1 MKKSQQPVI
10 DRLPFY
16 FLAALILLLPL
27 LFSTSVDNGYD
38 LVKSAY
44 FRTVSALFILISLIV
59 LRKRFISSKS
69 FLIINKPLDAGI
81 VLFIFAAVL
90 STIFSINPGVSLYGQ
105 YMRQIGLL
113 TYLALFIIY
122 FVLSFQLFNKKEID
136 NILLVMEITAAV
148 VSVYSIL
155 QYFGLDP
162 FKIQI
167 TPFKRPI
174 STLGSS
180 VFAAGLMTL
189 ILPFPVI
196 RILQKKITLLYLA
209 VPVLILFGIIISQT
223 RTVYTALLIQL
234 VLFSLLYPHLFK
246 IEKEKFRK
254 ISLTGII
261 IIAAIALVLILS
273 VFIFPQ
279 NVFIQRF
286 TSIAA
291 LTETQRWTLWQSIFN
306 IIKKYPL
313 TGSGISTFSR
323 AIEDFITVALK
334 DKEAAG
340 YYDNAH
346 NNFLHIFSTMGI
358 AGLAGYLLIL
368 YSGIKQSF
376 TNLFNNALSQSNRMI
391 FLAYICALAGYITY
405 GMADFDDL
413 SILTYLFILL
423 ALLKLILYS
432 SGAGEAIE
440 LKKTKQLTLKNF
452 ASAIIIL
459 FLFLCVYNIYS
470 SYTELKADKLARIGK
485 QSFSETD
492 IRVFSNYMSEAI
504 NTKPY
509 PEYRFTFAYY
519 YYLFTFDNPYLK
531 PEEKISLLNY
541 AERQV
546 DTAIADHPSSLE
558 CKSLISL
565 IKYEAG
571 DTVNAER
578 IKNEVLEKDPLLT
591 EFRINLARYYFKSW
605 QETKALEELKI
616 VYKYDPHNV
625 DAYFTSIIY
634 LIQKK
639 EYVYAE
645 NCCNAILNLQ
655 PGNQMALY
663 YLNEIKK
670 LKQKN

>member
-1 MKKSQQPVI
+1 M
-10 DRLPFY
+10 
-16 FLAALILLLPL
+16 LLPL
-27 LFSTSVDNGYD
+27 IFSTSVDNGYD

-44 FRTVSALFILISLIV
+44 FRSVSSLFILVSLFV

-69 FLIINKPLDAGI
+69 FLIINKPIDAGI
-81 VLFIFAAVL
+81 ILFIFAAVL
-90 STIFSINPGVSLYGQ
+90 STIFSINPAVSLYGQ

-113 TYLALFIIY
+113 AYLALFIIY
-122 FVLSFQLFNKKEID
+122 FVLSFQLFSKKEID
-136 NILLVMEITAAV
+136 NILLVMEIAAAV

-162 FKIQI
+162 FKIQQLA
-167 TPFKRPI
+167 FARPA
-174 STLGSS
+174 SSLGSS
-180 VFAAGLMTL
+180 VFAAGFMVL
-189 ILPFPVI
+189 ILPFSVI
-196 RILQKKITLLYLA
+196 RVLQKKITLLYLV
-209 VPVLILFGIIISQT
+209 VPALIITGIIISQT

-234 VLFSLLYPHLFK
+234 ALFSLLYPYIYK
-246 IEKEKFRK
+246 NEKEKFRK
-254 ISLTGII
+254 IRFTGLII
-261 IIAAIALVLILS
+261 ISAIALVLILS

-286 TSIAA
+286 ISIASLA
-291 LTETQRWTLWQSIFN
+291 ETQRWTLWKSTFN
-306 IIKKYPL
+306 IFKKYPL

-323 AIEDFITVALK
+323 SIEDFITVALK
-334 DKEAAG
+334 DKDAAG

-346 NNFLHIFSTMGI
+346 NNFLHILSTMGI
-358 AGLAGYLLIL
+358 AGLAGYVLIL
-368 YSGIKQSF
+368 FAGIRQSF
-376 TNLFNNALSQSNRMI
+376 KNLFSSALSQTDRMI
-391 FLAYICALAGYITY
+391 FLAYICVFAGYIIY
-405 GMADFDDL
+405 GMADFDDM
-413 SILTYLFILL
+413 SILTYFFILL

-440 LKKTKQLTLKNF
+440 LKKAKQSAARNF
-452 ASAIIIL
+452 TSGIIVL

-470 SYTELKADKLARIGK
+470 SYNELKADRLALIGK

-504 NTKPY
+504 KIKPY
-509 PEYRFTFAYY
+509 PEYRFTFGYY

-531 PEEKISLLNY
+531 PEEKISMLNY

-565 IKYEAG
+565 IKYETG

-591 EFRINLARYYFKSW
+591 VFRINLARYYFKSQ
-605 QETKALEELKI
+605 QESRALEELKI
-616 VYKYDPHNV
+616 VYKYDPQNV

-639 EYVYAE
+639 EYGYAE

-663 YLNEIKK
+663 YLNQIKK